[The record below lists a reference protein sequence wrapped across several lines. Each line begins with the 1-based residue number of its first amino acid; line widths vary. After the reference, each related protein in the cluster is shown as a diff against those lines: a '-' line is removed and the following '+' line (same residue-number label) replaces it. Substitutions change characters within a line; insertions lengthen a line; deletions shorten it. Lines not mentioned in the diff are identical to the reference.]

1 MTVHHQEKA
10 LHMTPELRI
19 TFGDDDIPEIVIAIP
34 KISTPEFYSL
44 GTEQLVTLPNGEVLD
59 VYAEVSLAT
68 AVADVSL
75 SIVENGRL
83 SAIRC
88 GSGLVFSYTTRGGIE
103 LLFQIGTGPW
113 DE

>member
-1 MTVHHQEKA
+1 MNPGMA
-10 LHMTPELRI
+10 PELHI
-19 TFGDDDIPEIVIAIP
+19 TFGGDDLPEVAIAIP
-34 KISTPEFYSL
+34 KMSDPEFYSL

-59 VYAEVSLAT
+59 VHAEVSLAS

-75 SIVENGRL
+75 SIVEDGRL

-88 GSGLVFSYTTRGGIE
+88 GSGLVFSYTTRGGLE
-103 LLFQIGTGPW
+103 LLFRIGTGPW